1 MEMGVFPANRDLREA
16 RARTLRA
23 RSDSDSR
30 RRCVNCLSH
39 TERPQDI
46 IERIKV
52 IVPLMLLQRYG
63 LLSIKLKKDGCY
75 VVCNLVELGFLSSLR
90 RFDAEEEELPLSAL
104 GQAKP
109 LKNHAT

>member
-39 TERPQDI
+39 TERPQDV
-46 IERIKV
+46 IETDKSNCSSDASTEVRTPIYQTQKRR
-52 IVPLMLLQRYG
+52 LLC
-63 LLSIKLKKDGCY
+63 SM
-75 VVCNLVELGFLSSLR
+75 
-90 RFDAEEEELPLSAL
+90 
-104 GQAKP
+104 
-109 LKNHAT
+109 